1 MLHKNENSNI
11 VKGRISVVLRG
22 RDLKFL
28 ERSEKNNI
36 LRKRKFSSRWVELR
50 KNNAGLT
57 LELGAMSHSYVGS
70 TSVLPDKRGN
80 CTQD

>member
-1 MLHKNENSNI
+1 MNNPDENTKI

-36 LRKRKFSSRWVELR
+36 LGKRNFHHDGRR
-50 KNNAGLT
+50 
-57 LELGAMSHSYVGS
+57 
-70 TSVLPDKRGN
+70 
-80 CTQD
+80 